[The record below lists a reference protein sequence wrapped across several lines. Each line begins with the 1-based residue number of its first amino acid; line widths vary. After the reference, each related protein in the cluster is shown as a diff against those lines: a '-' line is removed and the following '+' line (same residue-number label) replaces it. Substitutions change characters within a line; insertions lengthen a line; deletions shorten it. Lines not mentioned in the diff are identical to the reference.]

1 MKLCVRQICFLFAA
15 ILPVTRLLVYPATLT
30 FWAKNDLLFSAAL
43 SFLLEGTAVAA
54 VLFAASR
61 TQKTLFQLLEEN
73 FGTLA
78 ARAVYLLFALFFAFS
93 AFLPILEQRGFV
105 LQVFYENVPSFLSF
119 LPFFLVSLFACTKG
133 LRSIGRAADLA
144 LPVFVLCF
152 GILFLMAVTEGD
164 YTALLPLFSAGTGIL
179 RGGAFGLPW
188 YAGGAYMLFFLGN
201 FRYEKGAAGKIML
214 AYAAGAAAVLAF
226 LAAFYAIFSDIALL
240 QQNAVAHL
248 SKYATAFTSL
258 GRIDLFF
265 VFALT
270 LVLLFALCIP
280 LQLSVHCACAAFSCK
295 TTLPALAVNALLL
308 VLTLLFNQSYL
319 EIQTLI
325 TQKLW
330 IVFAVFAV
338 FLPYVSVFLRQKEKR
353 MLPKGEK
360 YERT

>member
-43 SFLLEGTAVAA
+43 SFLLEGTAVAS

-78 ARAVYLLFALFFAFS
+78 ARVYLLFALFFAFS

-164 YTALLPLFSAGTGIL
+164 YTALLPLFSAGTDIL

-280 LQLSVHCACAAFSCK
+280 LQLSVHCICAAFPCK

-308 VLTLLFNQSYL
+308 LLTLLFNQSYL

-338 FLPYVSVFLRQKEKR
+338 LLPYVSVFLRRKEKK